1 MKTMIYNTREDMFM
15 DKPITIKSVVYFD
28 KNREVD
34 IKATEIEF
42 LRNLEQFIIEWSND
56 EKRTIKKYFKAL
68 DKRMHKG
75 GDVRRWCSFRN
86 YIRGRSWSRWNSN
99 C

>member
-1 MKTMIYNTREDMFM
+1 MMKTMIYNTREDMFR
-15 DKPITIKSVVYFD
+15 DNPITIKSVVYFD

-56 EKRTIKKYFKAL
+56 EKRTIKAKVEMDRRK
-68 DKRMHKG
+68 HK
-75 GDVRRWCSFRN
+75 
-86 YIRGRSWSRWNSN
+86 
-99 C
+99 

>member
-56 EKRTIKKYFKAL
+56 EKRTIKAKVEMDRRK
-68 DKRMHKG
+68 HK
-75 GDVRRWCSFRN
+75 
-86 YIRGRSWSRWNSN
+86 
-99 C
+99 

>member
-1 MKTMIYNTREDMFM
+1 MKTMIYNTREDMFV

-56 EKRTIKKYFKAL
+56 EKRTIKAQGEMDRRK
-68 DKRMHKG
+68 HK
-75 GDVRRWCSFRN
+75 
-86 YIRGRSWSRWNSN
+86 
-99 C
+99 

>member
-1 MKTMIYNTREDMFM
+1 MKTMIYNTREYMFRYN
-15 DKPITIKSVVYFD
+15 PITIKSVVYFD

-56 EKRTIKKYFKAL
+56 EKNKK
-68 DKRMHKG
+68 
-75 GDVRRWCSFRN
+75 S
-86 YIRGRSWSRWNSN
+86 S
-99 C
+99 

>member
-1 MKTMIYNTREDMFM
+1 MMKTMIYNTREDMFR
-15 DKPITIKSVVYFD
+15 DNPITIKSVVYFN

-56 EKRTIKKYFKAL
+56 EKNKK
-68 DKRMHKG
+68 
-75 GDVRRWCSFRN
+75 S
-86 YIRGRSWSRWNSN
+86 S
-99 C
+99 

>member
-1 MKTMIYNTREDMFM
+1 MKTMIYNKREDMFR
-15 DKPITIKSVVYFD
+15 DNPITIKSVVYFD

-56 EKRTIKKYFKAL
+56 EKRTIKAKVEMDRRK
-68 DKRMHKG
+68 HK
-75 GDVRRWCSFRN
+75 
-86 YIRGRSWSRWNSN
+86 
-99 C
+99 